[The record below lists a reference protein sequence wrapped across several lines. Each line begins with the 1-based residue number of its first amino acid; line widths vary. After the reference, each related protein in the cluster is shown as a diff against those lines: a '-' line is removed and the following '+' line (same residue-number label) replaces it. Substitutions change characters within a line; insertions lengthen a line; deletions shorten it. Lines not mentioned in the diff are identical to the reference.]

1 MSEYDKE
8 EYDFLLE
15 FILHEECLLLKHI
28 DKTVDKTHLLVT
40 SENNIE
46 FLTNALPWTPFE
58 PAKQYLTLLLETVK
72 FLGKDILTDVE
83 IKIESKMKE
92 LKIKGCSVRIKFWV
106 ISSREENLS
115 TIRLKVEDLLI
126 LGFSCTF
133 KWSGKLDK
141 LFFTDKSCFQ
151 RWCIE

>member
-1 MSEYDKE
+1 MFIWETVDKEDLLEVSEYDKE

-28 DKTVDKTHLLVT
+28 DKRIDKTYLLVT

-46 FLTNALPWTPFE
+46 FLTNALPWTPFG

-83 IKIESKMKE
+83 IWLLSAIQVLSYI
-92 LKIKGCSVRIKFWV
+92 IKRGEI
-106 ISSREENLS
+106 ISN
-115 TIRLKVEDLLI
+115 
-126 LGFSCTF
+126 
-133 KWSGKLDK
+133 
-141 LFFTDKSCFQ
+141 
-151 RWCIE
+151 